1 MFKPG
6 QKIGKMSLPKKEDF
20 PKGTK
25 FYIKEFNV
33 PLAQVPDGKLCKWF
47 NWLVGKPKEYD
58 VTCLKPGNNWE
69 SESFE
74 EWQNIIKDSL

>member
-47 NWLVGKPKEYD
+47 NWFGGKPN
-58 VTCLKPGNNWE
+58 V
-69 SESFE
+69 
-74 EWQNIIKDSL
+74 